1 MPAGFHYVQK
11 PERGKRHFQTPRI
24 SVNPSECQM
33 NPHLSQHSDPL
44 RYTGL
49 NRSER
54 SKNMA
59 KLARRL
65 TIISLSMA
73 LFAFMFA
80 QLVVNTQP
88 TVRHL
93 SSGLV
98 ASCAPTGLN
107 SCRPT
112 F

>member
-1 MPAGFHYVQK
+1 
-11 PERGKRHFQTPRI
+11 
-24 SVNPSECQM
+24 
-33 NPHLSQHSDPL
+33 
-44 RYTGL
+44 
-49 NRSER
+49 
-54 SKNMA
+54 MA
-59 KLARRL
+59 KLTRRF

-80 QLVVNTQP
+80 QLVVSNQP
-88 TVRHL
+88 SLRHM
-93 SSGLV
+93 SSGLI

>member
-1 MPAGFHYVQK
+1 
-11 PERGKRHFQTPRI
+11 
-24 SVNPSECQM
+24 
-33 NPHLSQHSDPL
+33 
-44 RYTGL
+44 
-49 NRSER
+49 
-54 SKNMA
+54 MA
-59 KLARRL
+59 KLARRF

-80 QLVVNTQP
+80 QLVVSNQP
-88 TVRHL
+88 TIRHM

>member
-1 MPAGFHYVQK
+1 
-11 PERGKRHFQTPRI
+11 
-24 SVNPSECQM
+24 
-33 NPHLSQHSDPL
+33 
-44 RYTGL
+44 
-49 NRSER
+49 
-54 SKNMA
+54 MA
-59 KLARRL
+59 KIARRF
-65 TIISLSMA
+65 TIISLTMA
-73 LFAFMFA
+73 VFAVMFA
-80 QLVVNTQP
+80 QLVVNNQP

>member
-1 MPAGFHYVQK
+1 
-11 PERGKRHFQTPRI
+11 
-24 SVNPSECQM
+24 
-33 NPHLSQHSDPL
+33 
-44 RYTGL
+44 
-49 NRSER
+49 
-54 SKNMA
+54 MA

-88 TVRHL
+88 SVRHL

>member
-1 MPAGFHYVQK
+1 M
-11 PERGKRHFQTPRI
+11 T
-24 SVNPSECQM
+24 
-33 NPHLSQHSDPL
+33 
-44 RYTGL
+44 
-49 NRSER
+49 
-54 SKNMA
+54 
-59 KLARRL
+59 KLARRF
-65 TIISLSMA
+65 TIISLTMA

-80 QLVVNTQP
+80 QLVVHNQP
-88 TVRHL
+88 AVRHL

>member
-1 MPAGFHYVQK
+1 M
-11 PERGKRHFQTPRI
+11 
-24 SVNPSECQM
+24 
-33 NPHLSQHSDPL
+33 D
-44 RYTGL
+44 
-49 NRSER
+49 
-54 SKNMA
+54 MA
-59 KLARRL
+59 KIARRF
-65 TIISLSMA
+65 TIISLTMA
-73 LFAFMFA
+73 VFAVMFA
-80 QLVVNTQP
+80 QLVVNNQP

>member
-1 MPAGFHYVQK
+1 
-11 PERGKRHFQTPRI
+11 
-24 SVNPSECQM
+24 
-33 NPHLSQHSDPL
+33 
-44 RYTGL
+44 
-49 NRSER
+49 
-54 SKNMA
+54 MA
-59 KLARRL
+59 KIARRF
-65 TIISLSMA
+65 TIISLTMA
-73 LFAFMFA
+73 VFAVMFA
-80 QLVVNTQP
+80 QLVVNSQP